1 MGCKGS
7 RVQISA
13 SRPTPTDL
21 SLPAIRRTDLR
32 SRCQTRYSRLNSER
46 EINMPAIF
54 RHRSTATFA
63 AALCFATLASV
74 TTAKSPA
81 IPKPIAAAVADP
93 ARPQADRDRDAD
105 RKPAETIAFA
115 GLKPGQRI
123 ADLLPGGGYF
133 TRIFSG
139 VVGPKGQVIAV
150 ATPKRPDAPP
160 DRPEPS
166 AAVKAIAADEH
177 YKNVT
182 VAVEK
187 LAELKLP
194 EKLDMVW
201 TSNNYHDVHNVKD
214 LDVGAFN
221 RAVFDALVPGGIYI
235 VSDHAAAKGS
245 GFTATS
251 TLHRVDPD
259 AVKTEVLAA
268 GFEFVG
274 SSDVIANA
282 VDDHTARVFEQ
293 GMHDKTDRFV
303 LKFRKPKK

>member
-1 MGCKGS
+1 MTFVS
-7 RVQISA
+7 RHPSA
-13 SRPTPTDL
+13 L
-21 SLPAIRRTDLR
+21 VL
-32 SRCQTRYSRLNSER
+32 
-46 EINMPAIF
+46 
-54 RHRSTATFA
+54 TAV
-63 AALCFATLASV
+63 LCFAGLAA
-74 TTAKSPA
+74 TATAKSSHL
-81 IPKPIAAAVADP
+81 PKPISAAVADP

-133 TRIFSG
+133 TRVFSG

-187 LAELKLP
+187 LTELKLP

-201 TSNNYHDVHNVKD
+201 TSNNYHDIHNVKD
-214 LDVGAFN
+214 IDVGAFN
-221 RAVFDALVPGGIYI
+221 KAVFDSLVPGGIYI
-235 VSDHAAAKGS
+235 VSDHAAEKGS
-245 GFTATS
+245 GFAATS

-259 AVKTEVLAA
+259 AVKAEVQAA

-274 SSDVIANA
+274 SSDVIAVA
-282 VDDHTARVFEQ
+282 TDDHKARVFEQ

>member
-1 MGCKGS
+1 MT
-7 RVQISA
+7 ISF
-13 SRPTPTDL
+13 
-21 SLPAIRRTDLR
+21 R
-32 SRCQTRYSRLNSER
+32 S
-46 EINMPAIF
+46 A
-54 RHRSTATFA
+54 ATVA
-63 AALCFATLASV
+63 AAVLFTTLAH
-74 TTAKSPA
+74 AKAAPVS
-81 IPKPIAAAVADP
+81 KPIAAAVADT

-139 VVGPKGQVIAV
+139 VVGPKGEVIAV

-166 AAVKAIAADEH
+166 AAVRAIAAEDH
-177 YKNVT
+177 YKNVK
-182 VAVEK
+182 VEVSK
-187 LAELKLP
+187 LTELKLP

-214 LDVGAFN
+214 IDVGAFN
-221 RAVFDALVPGGIYI
+221 KAIFDSLVPGGIYI
-235 VSDHAAAKGS
+235 VSDHVAEKGS
-245 GFTATS
+245 GFAATS
-251 TLHRVDPD
+251 TLHRVDPE
-259 AVKTEVLAA
+259 AVKAEVLAA

-274 SSDVIANA
+274 SSDVIAMTT
-282 VDDHTARVFEQ
+282 DDHTARVFEQ
-293 GMHDKTDRFV
+293 GLHDKTDRFV